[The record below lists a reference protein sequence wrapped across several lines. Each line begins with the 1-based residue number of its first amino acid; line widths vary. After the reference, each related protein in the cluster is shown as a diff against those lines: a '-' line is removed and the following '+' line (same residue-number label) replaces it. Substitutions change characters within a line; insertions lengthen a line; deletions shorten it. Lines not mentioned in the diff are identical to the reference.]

1 MLRHS
6 HHRRL
11 AATVATAAALA
22 GTAPAALAMPID
34 GPIGDQD
41 RTPAPEPVRVVHV
54 QVDEGLDWGDAGIG
68 AAGMLALVLVGFGG
82 AHALTIGSGRRRSA
96 AHP

>member
-1 MLRHS
+1 MLRNS
-6 HHRRL
+6 HDRRL
-11 AATVATAAALA
+11 LATVATAAALT

-41 RTPAPEPVRVVHV
+41 RAPTTEPVRVVRV
-54 QVDEGLDWGDAGIG
+54 QVDEGLDWADAGIG
-68 AAGMLALVLVGFGG
+68 AAGMLAVVLAGFGG
-82 AHALTIGSGRRRSA
+82 AHALAIGSGRRRST